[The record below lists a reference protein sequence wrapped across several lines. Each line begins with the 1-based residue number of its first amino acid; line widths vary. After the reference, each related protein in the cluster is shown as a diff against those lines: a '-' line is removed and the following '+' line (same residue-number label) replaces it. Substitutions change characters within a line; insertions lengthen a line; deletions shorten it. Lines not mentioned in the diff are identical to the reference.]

1 MKPIVIYLDKHDD
14 EIKLTRKE
22 FEEYINKAYDQG
34 YACGYAEGK
43 KYYPWWGNGTITS
56 TNTIPQPK
64 EVYYGTGTPT
74 PEPGI
79 KITCDTDRNS
89 VFAPGGNITATNSI
103 FPGDNAVEK
112 MHEPNETVFEAV
124 SKVLKELGEKK

>member
-1 MKPIVIYLDKHDD
+1 MKPIVIYLDKHND

-43 KYYPWWGNGTITS
+43 KYYPWWNCNGNTITTS
-56 TNTIPQPK
+56 PMPQPK

-79 KITCDTDRNS
+79 TITCDTDRNS
-89 VFAPGGNITATNSI
+89 VFAQDSKVTNTNSI

-112 MHEPNETVFEAV
+112 IVPCDAHND
-124 SKVLKELGEKK
+124 L

>member
-43 KYYPWWGNGTITS
+43 KYYPWWGNGGITY
-56 TNTIPQPK
+56 TGDHTQPLDIKYTGK
-64 EVYYGTGTPT
+64 EYNPDYTQ
-74 PEPGI
+74 
-79 KITCDTDRNS
+79 ITCDADRNS

-112 MHEPNETVFEAV
+112 LPHVMPITIY
-124 SKVLKELGEKK
+124 KERL

>member
-43 KYYPWWGNGTITS
+43 KYYPWWGNGGITYTQ
-56 TNTIPQPK
+56 TNAPK
-64 EVYYGTGTPT
+64 EVFYGTGKEYNPDYTQ
-74 PEPGI
+74 
-79 KITCDTDRNS
+79 ITCDTDKKS
-89 VFAPGGNITATNSI
+89 VFTQGGNITATNSI
-103 FPGDNAVEK
+103 YPGDNAVEK
-112 MHEPNETVFEAV
+112 VVATNGTDNTVFEAV
-124 SKVLKELGEKK
+124 RKVLDELKE

>member
-43 KYYPWWGNGTITS
+43 KYYPWWGNGGITYTS
-56 TNTIPQPK
+56 TNAPREIT
-64 EVYYGTGTPT
+64 YGTGKEYNPDYT
-74 PEPGI
+74 
-79 KITCDTDRNS
+79 KVTCDTDRNS

-103 FPGDNAVEK
+103 YPGDAAVEK
-112 MHEPNETVFEAV
+112 ITNTNGTVFEAV
-124 SKVLKELGEKK
+124 SKALKELGEVK

>member
-43 KYYPWWGNGTITS
+43 KYSPSPWWGNGTLTT
-56 TNTIPQPK
+56 TNHTQPLEIKYTGK
-64 EVYYGTGTPT
+64 EYNPNYTEILCNNGEAHNVTG
-74 PEPGI
+74 
-79 KITCDTDRNS
+79 
-89 VFAPGGNITATNSI
+89 V
-103 FPGDNAVEK
+103 
-112 MHEPNETVFEAV
+112 
-124 SKVLKELGEKK
+124 

>member
-43 KYYPWWGNGTITS
+43 KYYPWLNYNGNTIT

-74 PEPGI
+74 PVPDI

-89 VFAPGGNITATNSI
+89 VFATATNSI
-103 FPGDNAVEK
+103 FLGDNAVEK
-112 MHEPNETVFEAV
+112 MYEPNGTVFEAV
-124 SKVLKELGEKK
+124 SKALKELGEEK